1 MLLGIFAILVPV
13 LSAALVP
20 AAHLLGNKFRN
31 AFAVASSILT
41 AGIVLMLILQIK
53 SGSSFSFE
61 WLPNINVGI
70 CLDALSINLACV
82 AAVIGS
88 LIVLYS
94 VKYME
99 KEDGLLRY
107 YSLVLLFIGA
117 MIGLV
122 LSDNFLTLYIFWEI
136 VGLCSYALIGF
147 FYRDP
152 KAVRAGIK
160 AFITTRIGDVGLLIG
175 ILLLY
180 VYTGTFNIAEIATK
194 APLIPAAILAVAAFG
209 FMLGAIGKSAQ
220 VPLHVWLPDAM
231 EAPTTISALIHAAT
245 MVNAGIYLMAR
256 VFPIFHGVP
265 YWAATLA
272 WVGAI
277 TALLSASMALVEN
290 DLKRILAYSTVSQLG
305 FMMFSIG
312 VGGLF
317 ASQFHLMSHAIFKAL
332 LFLCAGSI
340 IHAVGTRDINQ
351 MGGLLKKMKITAV
364 CFGAGALALMGIPIL
379 NGFFS
384 KDLILAAG
392 YASNNYVPFILI
404 CFAAVFTILYS
415 LRTFSKV
422 FLGSE
427 ASSHAHDA
435 PWQMTLPLVAL
446 AAASLISWLLGPVFS
461 EKLMGSGIQVEHL
474 VFSEFMKEIFLSP
487 VTMIS
492 LGIITVGL
500 LSYYYRK
507 TIINGLAVITKPYLL
522 AARSGFWFDK
532 TYTFI
537 IDSFIAAS
545 KFTGSFFDEG
555 ILNRFNYAVGNVF
568 FSFSAS
574 LRKVQTG
581 ELNLNIAGMVF
592 GIATVIWI
600 IVWRR

>member
-1 MLLGIFAILVPV
+1 MVFGALVILVPV

-20 AAHLLGNKFRN
+20 AAQLFGGGFRN
-31 AFAVASSILT
+31 AFAVFAAMIT
-41 AGIVLMLILQIK
+41 AVFSLMLIPQIRQ
-53 SGSSFSFE
+53 GSAFYFE
-61 WLPNINVGI
+61 WLPGI
-70 CLDALSINLACV
+70 DIGITLDALSVNLACV
-82 AAVIGS
+82 AAVIGA

-107 YSLVLLFIGA
+107 YSLVLLFIGS

-160 AFITTRIGDVGLLIG
+160 AFMTTRVGDVGLLIG

-180 VYTGTFNIAEIATK
+180 VYTGTFNMTEV
-194 APLIPAAILAVAAFG
+194 AAKLGMLPSAVLAVSAFG

-245 MVNAGIYLMAR
+245 MVNAGVYLMAR
-256 VFPIFHGVP
+256 VFPLFHEVP
-265 YWAATLA
+265 YWTTSLA
-272 WVGAI
+272 WVGAL
-277 TALLSASMALVEN
+277 TAILAASMALSEK

-312 VGGLF
+312 AGGLF

-332 LFLCAGSI
+332 LFLCAGAV
-340 IHAVGTRDINQ
+340 IHAVGTRNIDS
-351 MGGLLKKMKITAV
+351 MGGLFGRMRLTAL

-392 YASNNYVPFILI
+392 FASKETLPFILI
-404 CFAAVFTILYS
+404 CIAAVFTILYT
-415 LRTFSKV
+415 LRTYSKV
-422 FLGSE
+422 FLGDGSK
-427 ASSHAHDA
+427 AHGHDA
-435 PWQMTLPLVAL
+435 PWQMSLPLALLAL
-446 AAASLISWLLGPVFS
+446 ASFVSWLLAPAFS
-461 EKLMGSGIQVEHL
+461 NSLHLSGIHVEHL
-474 VFSEFMKEIFLSP
+474 AFSEFMHEIFFSSITILS
-487 VTMIS
+487 
-492 LGIITVGL
+492 
-500 LSYYYRK
+500 LS
-507 TIINGLAVITKPYLL
+507 VITTGVAAYYFRRRILSLLGFAARPYLY
-522 AARSGFWFDK
+522 AAGRGFWFDDL
-532 TYTFI
+532 YGALI
-537 IDSFIAAS
+537 GSFISVSAS
-545 KFTGSFFDEG
+545 VSRILDEG
-555 ILNRFNYAVGNVF
+555 ILNRFNYAVGSVF
-568 FSFSAS
+568 YSFSCS

-581 ELNLNIAGMVF
+581 ELNLNLSGMVL
-592 GIATVIWI
+592 GLALVVWM

>member
-1 MLLGIFAILVPV
+1 MLLGALVILVPV
-13 LSAALVP
+13 VSAALVP
-20 AAHLLGNKFRN
+20 AAHLLGDKFRN
-31 AFAVASSILT
+31 AFAVVSSVIT
-41 AGIVLMLILQIK
+41 AGIALMLIPQIK
-53 SGSSFSFE
+53 AGSSFSFE
-61 WLPNINVGI
+61 WLPNIRVGI
-70 CLDALSINLACV
+70 SLDALSVNLVCV
-82 AAVIGS
+82 AAVIGA

-107 YSLVLLFIGA
+107 YSLVLLFIGS

-160 AFITTRIGDVGLLIG
+160 AFMTTRIGDVGLLIG

-180 VYTGTFNIAEIATK
+180 VNTGTFNINEIIAQVP
-194 APLIPAAILAVAAFG
+194 AIPAVILAVAAFG

-245 MVNAGIYLMAR
+245 MVNAGVYLMAR

-265 YWAATLA
+265 YWGVTLA

-277 TALLSASMALVEN
+277 TALLSASMALVEK

-340 IHAVGTRDINQ
+340 IHAAGTRNVNE
-351 MGGLLKKMKITAV
+351 MGGLFSKMKITAI
-364 CFGAGALALMGIPIL
+364 CFGAGALALMGIPVL

-392 YASNNYVPFILI
+392 YASGNYLPFILI
-404 CFAAVFTILYS
+404 CIAAVFTILYS

-422 FLGSE
+422 FLGKE

-435 PWQMTLPLVAL
+435 PWQMTFPLIVL
-446 AAASLISWLLGPVFS
+446 ASASLVSWLLGPVFS
-461 EKLMGSGIQVEHL
+461 ERLMASGIHVEHL
-474 VFSEFMKEIFLSP
+474 VFAEFMKEIFLSP
-487 VTMIS
+487 VTLIS
-492 LGIITVGL
+492 LAIITAGL
-500 LSYYYRK
+500 LSYFFRRS
-507 TIINGLAVITKPYLL
+507 IISGMAVVVKPYLF
-522 AARSGFWFDK
+522 AASSGFWFDK

-537 IDSFIAAS
+537 IDSFIALS

-555 ILNRFNYAVGNVF
+555 ILNRFNYAAGNIF
-568 FSFSAS
+568 FSVSS
-574 LRKVQTG
+574 NLRKVQTG

-592 GIATVIWI
+592 GIAAVIWI